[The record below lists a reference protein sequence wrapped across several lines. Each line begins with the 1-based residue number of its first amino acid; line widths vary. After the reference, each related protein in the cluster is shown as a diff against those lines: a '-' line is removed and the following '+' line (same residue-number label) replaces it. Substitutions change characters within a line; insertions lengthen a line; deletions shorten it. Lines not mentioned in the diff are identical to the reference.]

1 MWGLCCCQQNHTF
14 RCDLIA
20 ALEDQ
25 AALPK
30 LAEKKAEKRRLILVA
45 AEEVFLSEG
54 YLRANMN
61 RIAEVAGVTKQT
73 VYRYFPSK
81 TELFRATL
89 ECMGT
94 HTHAELFAPLEL
106 ADLRQ
111 ALTEFARGFIRAHLS
126 ESHLAKQRLLIA
138 EAGQAPEM
146 ESVFFSVGPGGTQ
159 ERLKR
164 FFVERLGVTDPD
176 MPLRLWFA
184 MLLSPRNDA
193 LLHRG
198 KLDDEGI
205 VALAEASVE
214 MLCAGIGGVPK

>member
-1 MWGLCCCQQNHTF
+1 M
-14 RCDLIA
+14 A
-20 ALEDQ
+20 
-25 AALPK
+25 K
-30 LAEKKAEKRRLILVA
+30 LAERKAEKRRLILVA

-61 RIAEVAGVTKQT
+61 RIAELAGVTKQT

-89 ECMGT
+89 EQMGT
-94 HTHAELFAPLEL
+94 QTHADLFAPL
-106 ADLRQ
+106 DLPDTRQ
-111 ALTEFARGFIRAHLS
+111 ALTEFAIGFMRAHMS
-126 ESHLAKQRLLIA
+126 ESHLATQRLLIA

-146 ESVFFSVGPGGTQ
+146 VSVFFAVGPGGTQ
-159 ERLKR
+159 DRLKR
-164 FFVERLGVTDPD
+164 FFVERLGVADPD

-198 KLDDEGI
+198 RLDETGI

-214 MLCAGIGGVPK
+214 MLCAGIGALPK